1 MPVSALREERYGDAA
16 APAITF
22 SSSIVTQ
29 TLGGPA
35 HLLLSIM
42 GWCLR
47 ILEGGESYQR
57 PLQLCPGQINLLQS
71 VVGWINH
78 FCYIT
83 LPRFSCPSDG
93 AIYSLFQTHARIQF
107 SSLWCQHPKRYI
119 LSLGI
124 AIQVSIFILTIH
136 IFLFY
141 SLFYNILASHVLCQ
155 C

>member
-47 ILEGGESYQR
+47 TLEGGESYQR
-57 PLQLCPGQINLLQS
+57 PL
-71 VVGWINH
+71 
-78 FCYIT
+78 
-83 LPRFSCPSDG
+83 
-93 AIYSLFQTHARIQF
+93 
-107 SSLWCQHPKRYI
+107 
-119 LSLGI
+119 
-124 AIQVSIFILTIH
+124 
-136 IFLFY
+136 
-141 SLFYNILASHVLCQ
+141 
-155 C
+155 